1 MKDAYGNDQVFLVQ
15 PTTLDYE
22 ISYGGDGVKTC
33 KEGRYRHYFTASA
46 GGLSGSIRIQL
57 NRVSAERFA
66 AYNGLQLIT
75 DVEREEIQE
84 RWSVRVPDW
93 SSVP

>member
-1 MKDAYGNDQVFLVQ
+1 MMKDAYGNDQVYLVQ

-33 KEGRYRHYFTASA
+33 QEGRYRHYFTASA

-75 DVEREEIQE
+75 DEQREEIQE
-84 RWSVRVPDW
+84 RWSVRAFR
-93 SSVP
+93 